1 MQDKNYKSSNL
12 IKRKKKILLLKM
24 WVIFIIAILIIG
36 GGAYFSNTENVKIS
50 TISIN
55 DTTFFNK
62 QEVEKIAQEE
72 LANTHFLIFGKNN
85 ILLLPRNNIEKR
97 IKEYHQAIKSVSISL
112 SGLQAISIN
121 IEEYE
126 PQAVWCSR
134 EGCYYLNEDG
144 FIFVKAP
151 PDYDRKLVEFHDWI
165 HNDPIGQ
172 TYIDAETFKKITMF
186 VGLVAGVPLKV
197 ISINTEDGLTF
208 SLRTDVGTRLLY
220 EINDD
225 PKEVAD
231 NLNTVIEKDAINRAQ
246 LNNIDYIDLRFGNKV
261 YYKIR

>member
-62 QEVEKIAQEE
+62 QEAEKIAQEE

-97 IKEYHQAIKSVSISL
+97 IKEY
-112 SGLQAISIN
+112 
-121 IEEYE
+121 
-126 PQAVWCSR
+126 
-134 EGCYYLNEDG
+134 
-144 FIFVKAP
+144 
-151 PDYDRKLVEFHDWI
+151 
-165 HNDPIGQ
+165 
-172 TYIDAETFKKITMF
+172 T
-186 VGLVAGVPLKV
+186 
-197 ISINTEDGLTF
+197 
-208 SLRTDVGTRLLY
+208 LLY
-220 EINDD
+220 L
-225 PKEVAD
+225 V
-231 NLNTVIEKDAINRAQ
+231 
-246 LNNIDYIDLRFGNKV
+246 
-261 YYKIR
+261 